1 MKTIPSASPVPPHPS
16 VDIVDRHPVTSSRK
30 VAEYFGKRHDNV
42 LRDIQN
48 LPCSEEFR
56 LLNFEET
63 LCTVDGPNNSQ
74 RKEPEYLLTKNGFVF
89 LVMGFTGAKA
99 AKLKEAYIAE
109 FDRMEEEIRSLELAG
124 RTSLRPRSDSGEAL
138 ELQARTPIQR
148 LILVALARHAGPDGF
163 CEVSQNKLA
172 EETGLWKSTVN
183 RNLKALESLGL
194 IESRPIPGEH
204 LKKYG
209 FRSGWVSSSPSGPK
223 SCPPLPPERPS
234 GIRLTPIRQDLLRR
248 TVVRKAEEF
257 ALAPGK
263 IWYLLMDAFRMPSHL
278 HLAPEFFERA
288 LLYIETLHLPGEI
301 RTKKISALNSS
312 TIIGDRG

>member
-1 MKTIPSASPVPPHPS
+1 MKTIPPSSPVPPHPS

-30 VAEYFGKRHDNV
+30 VAEYFGKNHKDV
-42 LRDIQN
+42 LRTIQN
-48 LPCSEEFR
+48 LDCSPEFTER
-56 LLNFEET
+56 NFAPSEFTDSTGRKLL
-63 LCTVDGPNNSQ
+63 
-74 RKEPEYLLTKNGFVF
+74 EYLLTKNGFIF

-124 RTSLRPRSDSGEAL
+124 RTSLRSRSDSGEAL
-138 ELQARTPIQR
+138 ERQARTPIQR

-163 CEVSQNKLA
+163 CEVNQNKLA
-172 EETGLWKSTVN
+172 EETGLWRSTVN

-209 FRSGWVSSSPSGPK
+209 FRSGRVFSSPSGPK

-234 GIRLTPIRQDLLRR
+234 GVRLTPIRQDLLRR

-288 LLYIETLHLPGEI
+288 LLYLETLHLPGET

-312 TIIGDRG
+312 TIIGGRG

>member
-1 MKTIPSASPVPPHPS
+1 MSPIFRIDLIFSENEESEEVIGVKTEDRERAINFSMKVSIPRRKQFDILRKEIENLFLSKNPIVHIDPALPVFTGEWAEEFARILS
-16 VDIVDRHPVTSSRK
+16 GIVKLLNKDDLKAREDH
-30 VAEYFGKRHDNV
+30 
-42 LRDIQN
+42 LRIFLGIQN
-48 LPCSEEFR
+48 
-56 LLNFEET
+56 
-63 LCTVDGPNNSQ
+63 
-74 RKEPEYLLTKNGFVF
+74 
-89 LVMGFTGAKA
+89 
-99 AKLKEAYIAE
+99 
-109 FDRMEEEIRSLELAG
+109 AG
-124 RTSLRPRSDSGEAL
+124 
-138 ELQARTPIQR
+138 
-148 LILVALARHAGPDGF
+148 
-163 CEVSQNKLA
+163 
-172 EETGLWKSTVN
+172 TVN

-209 FRSGWVSSSPSGPK
+209 FRSGRVFSSPSGPK

-234 GIRLTPIRQDLLRR
+234 GVRLTPIRQDLLRR

-288 LLYIETLHLPGEI
+288 LLYLETLHLPGET

-312 TIIGDRG
+312 TIIGGRG